1 MDSVDSI
8 QFMQRAAATA
18 ATKEPQSADD
28 SDPHN
33 PKRQRLS
40 TEDESDGSG
49 AQPPADLETVSAAV
63 AAEED
68 KRKEAISRQAAEA
81 GETEWVLDYS
91 GGFGQYSPQ
100 PNVVA
105 AGSLDDEELYGGRK
119 SYGNFRRKKTGVCFL
134 SVRSYLLDPADK

>member
-1 MDSVDSI
+1 LTVS

-18 ATKEPQSADD
+18 ATKESQSADD

-33 PKRQRLS
+33 PKRRRLS
-40 TEDESDGSG
+40 TEDESDSPG

-134 SVRSYLLDPADK
+134 SVRSYLLNRADK